1 MTTPPADRAPRAL
14 TLAVRAP
21 EALRQQIYTTS
32 MDATLGH

>member
-1 MTTPPADRAPRAL
+1 MTTQRKGRRAL